1 MIAIDASTLILM
13 AKTEL
18 LDLFL
23 DNSGLK
29 AFISRTVE
37 KESTAKGSFD
47 ASLIERRIKEKK
59 VFVKGVK
66 NQAMV
71 EKIGKDFRLHAGEA
85 ETIVLCVENRFRL
98 IGTDDFNAMKACVV
112 LNVPFTSAVEI
123 LLKLNQKN
131 ILTKKEALAK
141 LGRLE
146 YYGRYS
152 GEIVEDAKK
161 RMR

>member
-1 MIAIDASTLILM
+1 MIAVDASTLILM

-29 AFISRTVE
+29 VFISRAVE
-37 KESTAKGSFD
+37 KESTAKQCFD
-47 ASLIERRIKEKK
+47 ARLIERRILEKK
-59 VFVKGVK
+59 IFVREVK
-66 NQAMV
+66 NQGMV
-71 EKIGKDFRLHAGEA
+71 EKIGRDFKLHSGEA
-85 ETIVLCVENRFRL
+85 ETIVLCVENGFCL

-112 LNVPFTSAVEI
+112 LNVPFTSAIEI

-131 ILTKKEALAK
+131 ILTGEETLAK
-141 LGRLE
+141 LGQLE

-152 GEIVEDAKK
+152 GEIIEDAKN
-161 RMR
+161 RVR

>member
-1 MIAIDASTLILM
+1 MIAIDSSTLILM

-29 AFISRTVE
+29 AFISKTVE
-37 KESTAKGSFD
+37 KEATEKDSFD
-47 ASLIERRIKEKK
+47 ARLVERRIKEKK
-59 VFVKGVK
+59 IFVKEVK
-66 NQAMV
+66 NQGMV
-71 EKIGKDFRLHAGEA
+71 EKIGNDFRLDAGEA

-98 IGTDDFNAMKACVV
+98 IGTDDYNAMKACVV

-123 LLKLNQKN
+123 LLKLNQKK
-131 ILTKKEALAK
+131 ILNKEEALAR
-141 LGRLE
+141 LQQLE

-152 GEIVEDAKK
+152 GEIIEDVKM
-161 RMR
+161 RMV